1 MTSEYP
7 DSISLLGKDGPFAS
21 LLDGYQPRDSQQQMS
36 ARIEQAIDKN
46 ETLIAESGTGT
57 GKTLAYLVPALKSGK
72 RIIISTGTRHL
83 QDQLY
88 QHDLPLV
95 RKALEIP
102 ATMAILKG
110 RSNYLC
116 RQRLDMARSG
126 NMPRGS
132 YPARD
137 LNRVAQW
144 AIMTRSGDISEVTG
158 VPEQSMVWP
167 DVTSTPDNCLGSK
180 CDDYDRCHVNAA
192 RKDALDADVLVVNHH
207 LFLADLVLREEGFG
221 QLLPGVDVVIFDEA
235 HQLPETASMFFSSVV
250 SQHQLLELCRDVRI
264 AESTE
269 KSGISE
275 LERLVDICETRA
287 RECRLAMGVEVR
299 RGSWSELQQDR
310 AFASAL
316 AALKED
322 IGSLSEIL
330 QQAAACG
337 ERLAQCSDRARLM
350 IDRLKQQTDEDME
363 SVVRWFETSRTGF
376 RLHATP
382 LNVADRFRELIHEGE
397 RSFIMT
403 SATLA
408 VADKFTHFQ
417 RQLGLEEAQTG
428 IWASPFNYAE
438 QGLFYLP
445 EDLPMPNQRLHTE
458 RVVEEARKV
467 LEITAGR
474 AFLLFTSF
482 QALNEAA
489 RLLEGELDYPL
500 LIQGEQPRQALL
512 QAFREA
518 GNAVLLGTGSFWE
531 GVDVKG
537 QALSAVIIDKLPFA
551 APDDPVLQARSRLMK
566 ENGQNPFM
574 QHQLPQAV
582 VALRQGAG
590 RLIRDINDRGLLMVC
605 DPRLADKPYGRLF
618 VKSLPPMTRTRKL
631 EDVEAFFAAASPD
644 TPAQASE

>member
-1 MTSEYP
+1 MQSSLDTSTY
-7 DSISLLGKDGPFAS
+7 LLSDDGPFAE
-21 LLDGYQPRDSQQQMS
+21 LLEDYQARESQQQMS
-36 ARIEQAIDKN
+36 ARIEQAIESK
-46 ETLIAESGTGT
+46 EILIAESGTGT

-72 RIIISTGTRHL
+72 RVIVSTGTRHL

-116 RQRLDMARSG
+116 LQRLEMAKTG
-126 NMPRGS
+126 VLPPGG
-132 YPARD
+132 YPARE
-137 LNRVAQW
+137 LSRVSQW

-158 VPEQSMVWP
+158 VSEKSMVWA
-167 DVTSTPDNCLGSK
+167 DVTSTTDNCLGSK
-180 CDDYDRCHVNAA
+180 CEDYDRCHVNAA

-221 QLLPGVDVVIFDEA
+221 QLLPGVDIVIFDEA
-235 HQLPETASMFFSSVV
+235 HQLPETASMFFSSIV
-250 SQHQLLELCRDVRI
+250 SQRQLLELCRDARI
-264 AESTE
+264 ADATE
-269 KSGISE
+269 KSGIGE
-275 LERLVDICETRA
+275 LDRMIDACETRA
-287 RECRLAMGVEVR
+287 RECRLALGQDVR
-299 RGSWSELQQDR
+299 RGSWLDLQHDR
-310 AFASAL
+310 AFTSSL

-322 IGSLSEIL
+322 LKTLSETL

-337 ERLAQCSDRARLM
+337 ERLLQCSDRTQLL
-350 IDRLKQQTDEDME
+350 IDRLQLQTDDE
-363 SVVRWFETSRTGF
+363 SDSMIRWFETSRTGF

-382 LNVADRFRELIHEGE
+382 LSVADRFRELVSEGE
-397 RSFIMT
+397 RTYVMT

-408 VADKFTHFQ
+408 VAGNFSHFQ
-417 RQLGLEEAQTG
+417 QQLGLDDADSG
-428 IWASPFNYAE
+428 IWDSPFNYAE

-458 RVVEEARKV
+458 RVVEEAKKI
-467 LEITAGR
+467 LAISKGR

-489 RLLEGELDYPL
+489 RLLEGNIDYPL
-500 LIQGEQPRQALL
+500 LVQGEQPRQALL
-512 QAFREA
+512 QQFRET

-537 QALSAVIIDKLPFA
+537 DALSVVIIDKFPFA
-551 APDDPVLQARSRLMK
+551 SPDDPVLQARSRAMK
-566 ENGQNPFM
+566 ESGLNPFM
-574 QHQLPQAV
+574 SFQLPQAV

-590 RLIRDINDRGLLMVC
+590 RLIRDVKDRGVLVVC
-605 DPRLADKPYGRLF
+605 DPRLVSKPYGRLF

-631 EDVEAFFAAASPD
+631 EDVVAFFKD
-644 TPAQASE
+644 VD

>member
-1 MTSEYP
+1 M
-7 DSISLLGKDGPFAS
+7 
-21 LLDGYQPRDSQQQMS
+21 
-36 ARIEQAIDKN
+36 IE
-46 ETLIAESGTGT
+46 
-57 GKTLAYLVPALKSGK
+57 
-72 RIIISTGTRHL
+72 
-83 QDQLY
+83 
-88 QHDLPLV
+88 
-95 RKALEIP
+95 
-102 ATMAILKG
+102 
-110 RSNYLC
+110 
-116 RQRLDMARSG
+116 
-126 NMPRGS
+126 
-132 YPARD
+132 
-137 LNRVAQW
+137 
-144 AIMTRSGDISEVTG
+144 
-158 VPEQSMVWP
+158 
-167 DVTSTPDNCLGSK
+167 
-180 CDDYDRCHVNAA
+180 
-192 RKDALDADVLVVNHH
+192 
-207 LFLADLVLREEGFG
+207 
-221 QLLPGVDVVIFDEA
+221 
-235 HQLPETASMFFSSVV
+235 
-250 SQHQLLELCRDVRI
+250 
-264 AESTE
+264 
-269 KSGISE
+269 
-275 LERLVDICETRA
+275 
-287 RECRLAMGVEVR
+287 
-299 RGSWSELQQDR
+299 
-310 AFASAL
+310 
-316 AALKED
+316 
-322 IGSLSEIL
+322 
-330 QQAAACG
+330 
-337 ERLAQCSDRARLM
+337 
-350 IDRLKQQTDEDME
+350 RLKQQTDEDME

-408 VADKFTHFQ
+408 VADKFSHFQ

-428 IWASPFNYAE
+428 IWASPFDYAE

-445 EDLPMPNQRLHTE
+445 EDLPMPNQRLHRE